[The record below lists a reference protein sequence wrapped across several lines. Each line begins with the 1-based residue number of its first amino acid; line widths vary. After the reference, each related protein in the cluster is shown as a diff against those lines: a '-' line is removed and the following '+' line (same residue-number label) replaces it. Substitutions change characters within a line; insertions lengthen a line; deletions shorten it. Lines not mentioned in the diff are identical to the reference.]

1 MRPHPRHWVRR
12 KVSPPAPKEGEAER
26 RQAHPSIVHATP
38 ADVTVRGCFGRG
50 SDPSGDRS
58 PLGALPRRLPRKSMP
73 WLSPG
78 HASRETRWGGITS
91 AEIRACSD
99 APRAPVIVPA
109 GRCPEPPESG
119 VTNSARRNRT
129 RSVSR
134 PSPVT
139 SLRERDALAKS
150 FGACGC
156 QARHAD
162 GARRFSRKFLKDA
175 CFVRVADASRNSAPA
190 RRTNRKPHSL
200 EKICKARFLGAH
212 ARRKSMRGRRR
223 NAEPTRL
230 RRAPSSGSHLRCSPT
245 SPHTRERR
253 ALTTPCTR
261 ARPERC
267 RPRLSRACHSFSSR
281 RHFQPDREP
290 SRCDRAK
297 CRARQ

>member
-1 MRPHPRHWVRR
+1 MPR
-12 KVSPPAPKEGEAER
+12 
-26 RQAHPSIVHATP
+26 
-38 ADVTVRGCFGRG
+38 
-50 SDPSGDRS
+50 
-58 PLGALPRRLPRKSMP
+58 
-73 WLSPG
+73 LSPG
-78 HASRETRWGGITS
+78 HASRETRCGGITS
-91 AEIRACSD
+91 AEIRAYSD

-109 GRCPEPPESG
+109 GRCPEPPGSG
-119 VTNSARRNRT
+119 VTNPARRNRT

-139 SLRERDALAKS
+139 SLRERDAVAKS

-200 EKICKARFLGAH
+200 EKIRKSRFLGAH
-212 ARRKSMRGRRR
+212 ARCKSVRGRRR

-230 RRAPSSGSHLRCSPT
+230 RRAPSPGSHLRCSPT
-245 SPHTRERR
+245 SPHTQERR

-261 ARPERC
+261 ARPARC
-267 RPRLSRACHSFSSR
+267 RRRLSRACRSLSWRQHFRPDRGSSR
-281 RHFQPDREP
+281 YGPT
-290 SRCDRAK
+290 RCH
-297 CRARQ
+297 ARR